1 MVLSTQ
7 NDRVVLVVDD
17 DSALQEIVRI
27 GLEKLGNVKCVFA
40 KDGLEA
46 LEIARSRRIDFII
59 TDLQMPGM
67 DGITFLSHLME
78 EFPHIPRAVMT
89 SMGENSQAYAAKTGV
104 VAVIPKP
111 IDISMLAEKVK
122 RWLETYKIHTH
133 TEGVSLVS
141 LLQLIELDQK
151 TCTVGVQDKQNGR
164 IGLLHIHKGKMI
176 NANAGS
182 MTGLDAAMYILQWPD
197 VRVWIHDLAVS
208 PEVKIDSSMQ
218 AILINAAL
226 AKDEGKAEASDNS
239 EKVPTPK
246 WIREHRPE
254 EVLVKESSEQPMVE
268 NRTQAQEYLP
278 QEQENEM
285 VELPKW
291 LTPGAYQEEQKEESS
306 SENVNAQE
314 QLFLQKVAEV
324 LEKNQVAKSEL
335 DLLFDEAIRA
345 FRQKEYEKSKELWLK
360 AEELA
365 PGHPVIK
372 QNLKILE
379 KYL

>member
-17 DSALQEIVRI
+17 DSALREIVKI
-27 GLEKLGNVKCVFA
+27 GLEKLGNIKCIFA

-46 LEIARSRRIDFII
+46 LEIARSSRIDFII

-111 IDISMLAEKVK
+111 IDISTLAEKVK
-122 RWLETYKIHTH
+122 EWLETYRIHTH

-164 IGLLHIHKGKMI
+164 IGLLHLHEGKMV

-197 VRVWIHDLAVS
+197 VRVWIHDLATS
-208 PEVKIDSSMQ
+208 PEVKIDSSIQ

-226 AKDEGKAEASDNS
+226 ARDEGKAEALDNS

-246 WIREHRPE
+246 WIREHKPE
-254 EVLVKESSEQPMVE
+254 EVLFQESSEQPLMENQTQVE
-268 NRTQAQEYLP
+268 EYMP
-278 QEQENEM
+278 EEEEI
-285 VELPKW
+285 VELPQW
-291 LTPGAYQEEQKEESS
+291 LTPGAYEEEQKEESNN
-306 SENVNAQE
+306 ENEQE

-324 LEKNQVAKSEL
+324 LQKNQVAKSEL
-335 DLLFDEAIRA
+335 DLLFDEAIGA
-345 FRQKEYEKSKELWLK
+345 FRQKEYEKSKDLWLK